1 MTDPAALDRADPL
14 RRFRDQFELPR
25 GVIYLAGHSLGPLPK
40 RAVARV
46 AQTVQNEWGRTLVA
60 AWDEHDWIGAS
71 ARIGSKIATLIGAD
85 ADEALVADS
94 TSVNLFKLMTALMIA
109 APERRTLLI
118 ESGEFPTDMHVAQGA
133 TAALGRGRQ
142 VRFARQGQLAERID
156 ENVALV
162 VASHVHYRDARI
174 RDMPAITQ
182 RAREAGALVIWDL
195 SHSAGA
201 IPVNLH
207 GAGADFAVGC
217 GYKYLNGGPGAPA
230 YLYISRQWQERL
242 SNPISGWLGHAD
254 PFSFVD
260 SYSPAAGIARF
271 TSGTPPILALA
282 ALEAGVELMA
292 EAPWKEM
299 TAKTQALQQLFLDRV
314 FAQKRAGL
322 SLLGPEDARERGVH
336 VALRHK
342 RAALLVEDLARL
354 GVISDFRPPEAMR
367 FAFAPLYTSFADSAA
382 AADALVR
389 VLQAVGGGDL
399 SPTAKVP

>member
-25 GVIYLAGHSLGPLPK
+25 GVVYLAGHSLGPLPK
-40 RAVARV
+40 RTVARV

-60 AWDEHDWIGAS
+60 AWDEHDWIGAP
-71 ARIGSKIATLIGAD
+71 ARIGAKIATLIGAD
-85 ADEALVADS
+85 ADEVLVADS
-94 TSVNLFKLMTALMIA
+94 TSVNLFKLIAALMIA

-174 RDMPAITQ
+174 RDMLAITQ

-201 IPVNLH
+201 ILVDLH
-207 GAGADFAVGC
+207 GARADFAVGC

-260 SYSPAAGIARF
+260 SYNPAAGLARF
-271 TSGTPPILALA
+271 ASGTPPILALA

-292 EAPWKEM
+292 EAPRTEM
-299 TAKTQALQQLFLDRV
+299 TLKTQALQQLFLDRV
-314 FAQKRAGL
+314 FARRRAGL
-322 SLLGPEDARERGVH
+322 SLLGPEDVRERGVH

-342 RAALLVEDLARL
+342 RAELLVAHLARL
-354 GVISDFRPPEAMR
+354 GVISDFRPPDAMR

-382 AADALVR
+382 AADALVQ
-389 VLQAVGGGDL
+389 VLQTVGGRDL